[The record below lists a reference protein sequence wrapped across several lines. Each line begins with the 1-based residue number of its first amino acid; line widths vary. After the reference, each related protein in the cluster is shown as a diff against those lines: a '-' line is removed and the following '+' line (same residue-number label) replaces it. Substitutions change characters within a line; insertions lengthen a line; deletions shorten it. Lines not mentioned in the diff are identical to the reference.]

1 MLFDYLSRMDEKAIV
16 KWETQVK
23 KGILDLIILLLLK
36 ERDKYGYE
44 LLEDIK
50 AKTGYDMA
58 EGTIY
63 PLLNRLKED
72 KTIDSKWIEME
83 TGMPRKY
90 YSLTP
95 AGRAALAKMKKF
107 WSALSGNIEKLQKP

>member
-1 MLFDYLSRMDEKAIV
+1 MDEKINV

-36 ERDKYGYE
+36 KKEKYGYE
-44 LLEDIK
+44 LLEQIRE
-50 AKTGYDMA
+50 KTGYDMA

-63 PLLNRLKED
+63 PLLNRLKDD
-72 KTIDSKWIEME
+72 KLIDSKWVEME

-90 YSLTP
+90 YTITAMGL
-95 AGRAALAKMKKF
+95 
-107 WSALSGNIEKLQKP
+107 SALEKMEAFWNSLANNIKNLL

>member
-1 MLFDYLSRMDEKAIV
+1 MDEKINV

-36 ERDKYGYE
+36 KQEKYGYE
-44 LLEDIK
+44 LLEQIRE
-50 AKTGYDMA
+50 KTGYDMA

-63 PLLNRLKED
+63 PLLNRLKDD
-72 KTIDSKWIEME
+72 KLIDSKWVEME

-90 YSLTP
+90 YTITP
-95 AGRAALAKMKKF
+95 TGL
-107 WSALSGNIEKLQKP
+107 SALEKMEAFWNTLANNIKNL